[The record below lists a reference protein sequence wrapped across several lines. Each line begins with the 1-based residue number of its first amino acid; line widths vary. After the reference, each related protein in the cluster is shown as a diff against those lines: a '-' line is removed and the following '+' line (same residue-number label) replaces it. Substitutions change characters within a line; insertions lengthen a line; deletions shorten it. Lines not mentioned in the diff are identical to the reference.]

1 MVEASCNVKMI
12 DNRNRYKCGL
22 PVIFTRIFPDR
33 KPFSIVY
40 YYENQFVDRQWLI
53 AKETDV
59 RLQHSIDLN

>member
-40 YYENQFVDRQWLI
+40 YYENQFVDRQ
-53 AKETDV
+53 
-59 RLQHSIDLN
+59 